1 MEKLLNIHGIV
12 KYNKNVDIKFSNH
25 NAFLE

>member
-1 MEKLLNIHGIV
+1 MEKLLKIHGIV

-25 NAFLE
+25 DAFLE